1 MLSLLKSS
9 SLAREPSLTHRES
22 SVPFSSRP
30 LATRLGFAGSCAKNI
45 HRGATPARRRL
56 GALMDGP
63 GDWCIVFLGLGRG
76 GSFKKGGKVWRHL
89 RYLVVDTEEYDVD
102 RSLLRIA
109 REEMW
114 QFVSTEHAVTIDGV
128 SGIGTEV
135 LVLGSR
141 ANTGNDLLQVR
152 HNPGCGPRG
161 NPTFSF
167 AASHEGYIG
176 FHTGT
181 RFKSLEISR
190 AVDIWPAG

>member
-1 MLSLLKSS
+1 
-9 SLAREPSLTHRES
+9 
-22 SVPFSSRP
+22 
-30 LATRLGFAGSCAKNI
+30 
-45 HRGATPARRRL
+45 
-56 GALMDGP
+56 MDGP

-181 RFKSLEISR
+181 RCKSLEISR